1 MVNLVIVSHSA
12 RLGEG
17 VGELARQMLIND
29 GCKLAIA
36 AGIDD
41 PDSPIGTDPLKVM
54 EAIESV
60 ADTDHVLVMMDIG
73 SALLSA
79 ETALDLLDPAI
90 AAKVRLCAAPL
101 VEGTLAAT
109 VSAASGAGI
118 DKVIADAMSA
128 LEAKRVQLGLPSPTS
143 DAAPAPMLAD
153 DGDTKS
159 VSVIIN
165 NHNGLHVRPASK
177 LVAALAGFNADLLL
191 EKNGKC
197 VKPDSLNQIA
207 LLQVRRNDKL
217 RLLARGPDADAALA
231 LMRGDQSEAGDPEEK
246 AEDVQAIAAF
256 QALAADNFGESPAAQ
271 PAAAP
276 ATPERVEGAAL
287 RYPLALIQ
295 PLRPAAADAAREQ
308 QRLRQ
313 AIDQTLAD
321 LIALTELAENKF
333 HADIAAIFAGHHT
346 LLDDDDLF
354 DAANDRL
361 LTEQCTAEWAWH
373 QVLMELSQQYRQLDD
388 PYLQARYIDIEDI
401 LQRTLR
407 HLQGVQERV
416 PTPGESTIIIAD
428 NIYPST
434 VLQLDASF
442 VKGLCLRDG
451 SEQAHGAIIARAAG
465 IAWLSQQGEALN
477 SVQPGETIVLDMR
490 HQRLIRD

>member
-1 MVNLVIVSHSA
+1 MVDTARRPVKGRTARTRGTVSGGFRA
-12 RLGEG
+12 G
-17 VGELARQMLIND
+17 D
-29 GCKLAIA
+29 GASDSSRA
-36 AGIDD
+36 DFAGQ
-41 PDSPIGTDPLKVM
+41 
-54 EAIESV
+54 
-60 ADTDHVLVMMDIG
+60 
-73 SALLSA
+73 
-79 ETALDLLDPAI
+79 
-90 AAKVRLCAAPL
+90 AAP
-101 VEGTLAAT
+101 
-109 VSAASGAGI
+109 
-118 DKVIADAMSA
+118 
-128 LEAKRVQLGLPSPTS
+128 GLLP
-143 DAAPAPMLAD
+143 
-153 DGDTKS
+153 G
-159 VSVIIN
+159 V
-165 NHNGLHVRPASK
+165 
-177 LVAALAGFNADLLL
+177 
-191 EKNGKC
+191 
-197 VKPDSLNQIA
+197 
-207 LLQVRRNDKL
+207 
-217 RLLARGPDADAALA
+217 
-231 LMRGDQSEAGDPEEK
+231 
-246 AEDVQAIAAF
+246 
-256 QALAADNFGESPAAQ
+256 
-271 PAAAP
+271 
-276 ATPERVEGAAL
+276 L
-287 RYPLALIQ
+287 RYPPFLFPARGGNVFRPAEMHRRGRARGHQ
-295 PLRPAAADAAREQ
+295 RRDPPAAADAAREQ

-416 PTPGESTIIIAD
+416 PTPGEPTIIIAD

>member
-1 MVNLVIVSHSA
+1 
-12 RLGEG
+12 
-17 VGELARQMLIND
+17 
-29 GCKLAIA
+29 
-36 AGIDD
+36 
-41 PDSPIGTDPLKVM
+41 SPIGTDPLKVM

-197 VKPDSLNQIA
+197 VKPDS
-207 LLQVRRNDKL
+207 
-217 RLLARGPDADAALA
+217 
-231 LMRGDQSEAGDPEEK
+231 
-246 AEDVQAIAAF
+246 
-256 QALAADNFGESPAAQ
+256 
-271 PAAAP
+271 
-276 ATPERVEGAAL
+276 
-287 RYPLALIQ
+287 
-295 PLRPAAADAAREQ
+295 
-308 QRLRQ
+308 
-313 AIDQTLAD
+313 
-321 LIALTELAENKF
+321 
-333 HADIAAIFAGHHT
+333 
-346 LLDDDDLF
+346 
-354 DAANDRL
+354 
-361 LTEQCTAEWAWH
+361 
-373 QVLMELSQQYRQLDD
+373 
-388 PYLQARYIDIEDI
+388 
-401 LQRTLR
+401 
-407 HLQGVQERV
+407 
-416 PTPGESTIIIAD
+416 
-428 NIYPST
+428 
-434 VLQLDASF
+434 
-442 VKGLCLRDG
+442 
-451 SEQAHGAIIARAAG
+451 
-465 IAWLSQQGEALN
+465 
-477 SVQPGETIVLDMR
+477 
-490 HQRLIRD
+490 

>member
-1 MVNLVIVSHSA
+1 VV
-12 RLGEG
+12 
-17 VGELARQMLIND
+17 
-29 GCKLAIA
+29 
-36 AGIDD
+36 
-41 PDSPIGTDPLKVM
+41 
-54 EAIESV
+54 
-60 ADTDHVLVMMDIG
+60 
-73 SALLSA
+73 
-79 ETALDLLDPAI
+79 
-90 AAKVRLCAAPL
+90 
-101 VEGTLAAT
+101 
-109 VSAASGAGI
+109 
-118 DKVIADAMSA
+118 
-128 LEAKRVQLGLPSPTS
+128 
-143 DAAPAPMLAD
+143 
-153 DGDTKS
+153 
-159 VSVIIN
+159 IN

-231 LMRGDQSEAGDPEEK
+231 
-246 AEDVQAIAAF
+246 AF

-276 ATPERVEGAAL
+276 ATRARRRHRAAL
-287 RYPLALIQ
+287 SAGLIQ
-295 PLRPAAADAAREQ
+295 PVRPAAADVAREQ
-308 QRLRQ
+308 QRLRR

-321 LIALTELAENKF
+321 LTALTELAENKF
-333 HADIAAIFAGHHT
+333 NADIAAIFAGHHT
-346 LLDDDDLF
+346 LLDDEDLF

-361 LTEQCTAEWAWH
+361 LTEQCSAEWAWH

-407 HLQGVQERV
+407 HLQGVQETL
-416 PTPGESTIIIAD
+416 PTPGEPTIIIAD
-428 NIYPST
+428 NIFPRPSCSWMP
-434 VLQLDASF
+434 V

-465 IAWLSQQGEALN
+465 IAWLCQQGEALN
-477 SVQPGETIVLDMR
+477 SVQPGEPSRSICATSALSVTNPL
-490 HQRLIRD
+490 